1 MFKVLCSWRV
11 KLQLNKKI
19 LIFIFIALVFIVGF
33 NYDEV
38 LSFNL
43 IKQKYGD
50 IQLLIND
57 RYLFYYLLFF
67 LGYIVVTALAL
78 PISLLKT
85 LLAGALFGLLPGVIL
100 TSFASTI
107 GSTLCF
113 LISRYLFKDIFQEKY
128 KKYLVK
134 VNLGIKKEGLLYLLF
149 LRLSPI
155 FPFFLINL
163 TFGLTQMKWTN
174 FYWISQL
181 GMLPATVLF
190 VNAGNQLSQINN
202 LEDILTMKVIVSLS
216 AIGLLPIV
224 TKRIYEK
231 YKLLFKYD

>member
-1 MFKVLCSWRV
+1 MCSWRI

-134 VNLGIKKEGLLYLLF
+134 VNLGIKEEGLLYLLF

-231 YKLLFKYD
+231 YKTKN

>member
-1 MFKVLCSWRV
+1 M
-11 KLQLNKKI
+11 
-19 LIFIFIALVFIVGF
+19 
-33 NYDEV
+33 
-38 LSFNL
+38 
-43 IKQKYGD
+43 
-50 IQLLIND
+50 
-57 RYLFYYLLFF
+57 
-67 LGYIVVTALAL
+67 
-78 PISLLKT
+78 
-85 LLAGALFGLLPGVIL
+85 IL

-107 GSTLCF
+107 GSTFCF

-231 YKLLFKYD
+231 YTSLKSLLELTDSQISETLSIKLELAKEIQSHIKELYN

>member
-155 FPFFLINL
+155 FRFFLINL

-231 YKLLFKYD
+231 YKTKN

>member
-1 MFKVLCSWRV
+1 LCSWRV

-231 YKLLFKYD
+231 YKTKN

>member
-67 LGYIVVTALAL
+67 LGYIVVTALVV

-231 YKLLFKYD
+231 YKTKN

>member
-11 KLQLNKKI
+11 KLQLIKKI

-113 LISRYLFKDIFQEKY
+113 LISRYLFKDIVQRKY
-128 KKYLVK
+128 KKYLDK
-134 VNLGIKKEGLLYLLF
+134 VNLGIKEEGLLYLLF

-163 TFGLTQMKWTN
+163 TFGLTQMKWIN

-181 GMLPATVLF
+181 GMLPATVIF

-202 LEDILTMKVIVSLS
+202 LEDILTMKMIVSLS

-231 YKLLFKYD
+231 YKTKN

>member
-1 MFKVLCSWRV
+1 MCSWRV

-19 LIFIFIALVFIVGF
+19 LIFIFIALVFIVVF

-231 YKLLFKYD
+231 YKTKN

>member
-1 MFKVLCSWRV
+1 MV
-11 KLQLNKKI
+11 I
-19 LIFIFIALVFIVGF
+19 IVGF
-33 NYDEV
+33 KYDKV
-38 LSFNL
+38 LSLNL
-43 IKQKYGD
+43 IKQRYED
-50 IQLLIND
+50 IQILINE

-67 LGYIVVTALAL
+67 LSYIVVTALAL

-113 LISRYLFKDIFQEKY
+113 LISRYLLKDIIQEKY
-128 KKYLVK
+128 KKYLGK
-134 VNLGIKKEGLLYLLF
+134 VNLGMKEDGLLYLLF

-174 FYWISQL
+174 FYWMSQL
-181 GMLPATVLF
+181 GMLPATVIF

-202 LEDILTMKVIVSLS
+202 LEDVLTMKMIVSLS

-231 YKLLFKYD
+231 YKTKN

>member
-231 YKLLFKYD
+231 YKTKN

>member
-1 MFKVLCSWRV
+1 LCSWRV

-128 KKYLVK
+128 KKYLVR

-231 YKLLFKYD
+231 YKTKN

>member
-11 KLQLNKKI
+11 KLQLIKKI

-113 LISRYLFKDIFQEKY
+113 LISRYLFKNIFQEKY

-231 YKLLFKYD
+231 YKTKN

>member
-1 MFKVLCSWRV
+1 M
-11 KLQLNKKI
+11 
-19 LIFIFIALVFIVGF
+19 VFIVVF

-231 YKLLFKYD
+231 YKTKN

>member
-1 MFKVLCSWRV
+1 MFKVLCSWRI

-19 LIFIFIALVFIVGF
+19 IIFIFLTLIIIVGLNHDDF
-33 NYDEV
+33 
-38 LSFNL
+38 LSFKV

-85 LLAGALFGLLPGVIL
+85 LLAGALFVLLPGVIL

-113 LISRYLFKDIFQEKY
+113 LLSRYLFKDLIQEKY
-128 KKYLVK
+128 KKYLSK
-134 VNLGIKKEGLLYLLF
+134 VNQGIKEEGLLYLFF

-155 FPFFLINL
+155 FPFFIINL
-163 TFGLTQMKWTN
+163 TFGLTNMKWTN

-181 GMLPATVLF
+181 GMLPATILF
-190 VNAGNQLSQINN
+190 VNAGKQLSQINN
-202 LEDILTMKVIVSLS
+202 LEDILTMKVIISLS
-216 AIGLLPIV
+216 AIGLLPII
-224 TKRIYEK
+224 TKRIYGR
-231 YKLLFKYD
+231 FKTKH